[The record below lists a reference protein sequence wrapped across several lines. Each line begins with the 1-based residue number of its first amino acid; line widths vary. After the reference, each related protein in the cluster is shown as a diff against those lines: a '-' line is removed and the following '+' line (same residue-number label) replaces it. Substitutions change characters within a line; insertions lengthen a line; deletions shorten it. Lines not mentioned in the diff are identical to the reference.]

1 MTLTNTAVVVPCYR
15 CADTLPRAIHSIL
28 DGAPSDL
35 QLILV
40 DDGSGDDTLS
50 VCRALAAQDK
60 RIRVLQR
67 PNGGASAARNTGL
80 DAVPNVDWLMFADA
94 DDELF
99 PGLWQELR
107 TADVPPACGMVLF
120 GFRADSG
127 ITCAGQLPIG
137 AFADLPAL
145 GTALFPL
152 LFGHGLLSSP
162 CMKLYRRRDIGT
174 LRFNEALKINED
186 VLFNLQ
192 FLQKNSATYFLQGCY
207 YCQHDVRQGSLSRRL
222 RGDLLQ
228 AEAVTR
234 PELERLLRQH
244 GIDPAPYAKTGRL
257 HACLNQYGLLTG
269 CRGTMPFA
277 ERRALFAE
285 ILSDPDARAALRTR
299 LQNDPHRLLSL
310 PYRLGL
316 ACRLPGFLAAYTM
329 AKQRFL

>member
-15 CADTLPRAIHSIL
+15 CADTLPRLVHTVL

-99 PGLWQELR
+99 PGLWQELNA
-107 TADVPPACGMVLF
+107 ADVPPDCGMVLF

-127 ITCAGQLPIG
+127 LTSVGQMPVG
-137 AFADLPAL
+137 CFADLPAL
-145 GTALFPL
+145 GTAFSSL
-152 LFGHGLLSSP
+152 LFELGVLSSP
-162 CMKLYRRRDIGT
+162 WAKLYRRRDIGT
-174 LRFNEALKINED
+174 LRFHEALKINED

-192 FLQKNSATYFLQGCY
+192 FLQKSRAAITASMTGSRAACPAACAGIFC
-207 YCQHDVRQGSLSRRL
+207 RQKQL
-222 RGDLLQ
+222 
-228 AEAVTR
+228 
-234 PELERLLRQH
+234 
-244 GIDPAPYAKTGRL
+244 PARNWRVFCAKTASTPRP
-257 HACLNQYGLLTG
+257 T
-269 CRGTMPFA
+269 
-277 ERRALFAE
+277 
-285 ILSDPDARAALRTR
+285 
-299 LQNDPHRLLSL
+299 
-310 PYRLGL
+310 
-316 ACRLPGFLAAYTM
+316 
-329 AKQRFL
+329 

>member
-15 CADTLPRAIHSIL
+15 CADTLPRAVHSIL

-99 PGLWQELR
+99 PGLWQELN

-127 ITCAGQLPIG
+127 LTSVGQMPVG
-137 AFADLPAL
+137 RFADLPAL
-145 GTALFPL
+145 GTAFSSL
-152 LFGHGLLSSP
+152 LFELGVLSSP
-162 CMKLYRRRDIGT
+162 CMKFYRRRDIGT

-192 FLQKNSATYFLQGCY
+192 FLQKNSSTYFLQGCY

-244 GIDPAPYAKTGRL
+244 GIDPTPYAKTGRL

>member
-1 MTLTNTAVVVPCYR
+1 MNLANLAVIVPCYR
-15 CADTLPRAIHSIL
+15 CADTLPRAVHSIL
-28 DGAPSDL
+28 DDAPSDL
-35 QLILV
+35 QIILV

-60 RIRVLQR
+60 RVHVLQR

-80 DAVPNVDWLMFADA
+80 DAVPDAEWVMFVDS

-99 PGLWQELR
+99 CGLWQELR
-107 TADVPPACGMVLF
+107 TADVPPDCGMALF

-127 ITCAGQLPIG
+127 FTSAGQLPAG
-137 AFADLPAL
+137 GFSGLPAL
-145 GTALFPL
+145 GTAFFSL
-152 LFGHGLLSSP
+152 LFELGLLASP
-162 CMKLYRRRDIGT
+162 CMKLYRRRSIGT
-174 LRFNEALKINED
+174 LRFHEALKINED
-186 VLFNLQ
+186 FLFNLQ
-192 FLQKNSATYFLQGCY
+192 FLQKNSSMYFLQGCY
-207 YCQHDVRQGSLSRRL
+207 YCQHDAQQGSLSRRL

-228 AEAVTR
+228 AEAITR
-234 PELERLLRQH
+234 PELARLLRQN
-244 GIDPAPYAKTGRL
+244 GIDPAPYKKTSRL
-257 HACLNQYGLLTG
+257 NSCLNQYSLLTG

-285 ILSDPDARAALRTR
+285 ILSDPDARAALRDR
-299 LQNDPHRLLSL
+299 LHSDPNRLLSL

>member
-1 MTLTNTAVVVPCYR
+1 MTLSNTAVVVPCYR
-15 CADTLPRAIHSIL
+15 CADTLPRAVHSIL

-80 DAVPNVDWLMFADA
+80 DAVPNVDWLMFVDA

-99 PGLWQELR
+99 PGLWQELN
-107 TADVPPACGMVLF
+107 TANVPPDCGMVLF

-137 AFADLPAL
+137 TFADLPAL

-162 CMKLYRRRDIGT
+162 CMKFYRRRDIGT

-192 FLQKNSATYFLQGCY
+192 FLQKNSSTYFLQGCY
-207 YCQHDVRQGSLSRRL
+207 YCQHDGRQGSLSRRL

>member
-15 CADTLPRAIHSIL
+15 CADTLPRAVHSIL

-99 PGLWQELR
+99 PGLWQELN
-107 TADVPPACGMVLF
+107 TADIPPDCGMVLF

-316 ACRLPGFLAAYTM
+316 TYRLPGFLAAYTL

>member
-1 MTLTNTAVVVPCYR
+1 MNLANLAVVVPCYR
-15 CADTLPRAIHSIL
+15 CADTLPRAVHSIL
-28 DGAPSDL
+28 DDAPSDL

-50 VCRALAAQDK
+50 VCRTLAAQDK

-80 DAVPNVDWLMFADA
+80 DAVPDAEWVMFVDS

-107 TADVPPACGMVLF
+107 TADVPPDCGMALF

-127 ITCAGQLPIG
+127 FTSAGQLPAG
-137 AFADLPAL
+137 GFPGLPAL
-145 GTALFPL
+145 GAALSPL
-152 LFGHGLLSSP
+152 LFDLGLLASP
-162 CMKLYRRRDIGT
+162 WAKLYRRRDIGT
-174 LRFNEALKINED
+174 LRFHEALKINED

-192 FLQKNSATYFLQGCY
+192 FLQKNSSLYFLQGCY
-207 YCQHDVRQGSLSRRL
+207 YCQHDGQQGSLSRRL

-228 AEAVTR
+228 AEAITR
-234 PELERLLRQH
+234 PELARLLRQN
-244 GIDPAPYAKTGRL
+244 GIDPAPYVQTSRVR
-257 HACLNQYGLLTG
+257 ACLNQYSLLTG
-269 CRGTMPFA
+269 RRGSMPFA

-285 ILSDPDARAALRTR
+285 ILADADARAALRDR
-299 LQNDPHRLLSL
+299 LRRDPNRLLAL
-310 PYRLGL
+310 PYRLGAAL
-316 ACRLPGFLAAYTM
+316 RCPGFLACYTM

>member
-15 CADTLPRAIHSIL
+15 CADTLPRAVRSIL

-107 TADVPPACGMVLF
+107 TADVPPDCGMVLF
-120 GFRADSG
+120 AFRADSG
-127 ITCAGQLPIG
+127 ITCAGQLPSG

-174 LRFNEALKINED
+174 QRFNEALKINED

-192 FLQKNSATYFLQGCY
+192 FLQKNSSTYLLQGCY
-207 YCQHDVRQGSLSRRL
+207 YCQHDGRQGSLSRRL

-257 HACLNQYGLLTG
+257 HACLHQYSLLTG

>member
-1 MTLTNTAVVVPCYR
+1 MNLANLAVIVPCYR
-15 CADTLPRAIHSIL
+15 CADTLPRAVHSIL
-28 DGAPSDL
+28 DDAPSDL

-80 DAVPNVDWLMFADA
+80 DAVPDAEWVMFVDS

-99 PGLWQELR
+99 CGLWQELR
-107 TADVPPACGMVLF
+107 TADVPPDCGMALF

-127 ITCAGQLPIG
+127 FTSAGQLPVG
-137 AFADLPAL
+137 GFSGLPAL
-145 GTALFPL
+145 GTAFFSL
-152 LFGHGLLSSP
+152 LFELGLLASP
-162 CMKLYRRRDIGT
+162 WAKLYRRRSIGT
-174 LRFNEALKINED
+174 LRFHEALKINED
-186 VLFNLQ
+186 FLFNLQ
-192 FLQKNSATYFLQGCY
+192 FLQKNSAMYFLQGCY
-207 YCQHDVRQGSLSRRL
+207 YCQHDARQGSLSRRL

-228 AEAVTR
+228 AEAITR
-234 PELERLLRQH
+234 PELARLLRQN
-244 GIDPAPYAKTGRL
+244 GIDPAPYIKTSRL
-257 HACLNQYGLLTG
+257 NSCLSQYSLLTG
-269 CRGTMPFA
+269 CRGAMPFA

-285 ILSDPDARAALRTR
+285 ILANPDARAALRDR
-299 LQNDPHRLLSL
+299 LHRDPNRLLSL
-310 PYRLGL
+310 PYRLGV

>member
-1 MTLTNTAVVVPCYR
+1 MTLSNTAVVVPCYR
-15 CADTLPRAIHSIL
+15 CADTLPRAVRSIL

-80 DAVPNVDWLMFADA
+80 DAVPNVDWLMFVDA

-99 PGLWQELR
+99 PGLWQELN

-162 CMKLYRRRDIGT
+162 CMKFYRRRDIGT

-192 FLQKNSATYFLQGCY
+192 FLQKNSSTYFLQGCY
-207 YCQHDVRQGSLSRRL
+207 YCQHDGQQGSLSRRL

-244 GIDPAPYAKTGRL
+244 GIDPAPYAKTSRL

-310 PYRLGL
+310 PYRLAL

>member
-1 MTLTNTAVVVPCYR
+1 MNLANLAVIVPCYR
-15 CADTLPRAIHSIL
+15 CADTLPRAVHSIL
-28 DGAPSDL
+28 DDAPSDL

-40 DDGSGDDTLS
+40 DDGSGDETLS
-50 VCRALAAQDK
+50 VCRTLAARDK

-80 DAVPNVDWLMFADA
+80 DAVPDAEWVMFVDS

-107 TADVPPACGMVLF
+107 TADVPPDCGMALF

-127 ITCAGQLPIG
+127 FTSAGQLPAG
-137 AFADLPAL
+137 GFSGLPAL
-145 GTALFPL
+145 GTAFFSL
-152 LFGHGLLSSP
+152 LFELGLLASP
-162 CMKLYRRRDIGT
+162 WAKLYRRRSIGT
-174 LRFNEALKINED
+174 LRFHEALKINED
-186 VLFNLQ
+186 FLFNLQ
-192 FLQKNSATYFLQGCY
+192 FLQKNSSMYFLQGCY
-207 YCQHDVRQGSLSRRL
+207 YCQHDARQGSLSRRL

-228 AEAVTR
+228 AEAITR
-234 PELERLLRQH
+234 PELERLLRQN
-244 GIDPAPYAKTGRL
+244 GIDPAPYIKTSRL
-257 HACLNQYGLLTG
+257 NSCLNQYSLLTG

-285 ILSDPDARAALRTR
+285 ILSDPDAHAALCDR
-299 LQNDPHRLLSL
+299 LHRDPNRLLSL

>member
-15 CADTLPRAIHSIL
+15 CADTLPRAVHSVL

-40 DDGSGDDTLS
+40 DDGSGDDTFS

-80 DAVPNVDWLMFADA
+80 DAVPNVDWLMFVDA

-99 PGLWQELR
+99 PGLWQELN

-127 ITCAGQLPIG
+127 LTSVGQMPVG
-137 AFADLPAL
+137 SFADLPAL
-145 GTALFPL
+145 GTAFSPL
-152 LFGHGLLSSP
+152 LFELGVLSSP

-207 YCQHDVRQGSLSRRL
+207 YCQHDRQQGSLSRRL

-244 GIDPAPYAKTGRL
+244 GIDPTPYAKTGRL

-316 ACRLPGFLAAYTM
+316 TCRLPGFLAAYTL

>member
-15 CADTLPRAIHSIL
+15 CADTLPRAVHSIL

-99 PGLWQELR
+99 PGLWQEL
-107 TADVPPACGMVLF
+107 TAADVPPDCGMVLF

-162 CMKLYRRRDIGT
+162 WAKFYRRRDIGT
-174 LRFNEALKINED
+174 QRFNEALKINED

-192 FLQKNSATYFLQGCY
+192 FLQKNSSTYFLQGSY
-207 YCQHDVRQGSLSRRL
+207 YCQHDGQPGSLSRRL
-222 RGDLLQ
+222 RGDVMQ

-257 HACLNQYGLLTG
+257 HACLNQYSLLTG
-269 CRGTMPFA
+269 CRGTMPYA

-285 ILSDPDARAALRTR
+285 ILSDPDARAALRDR
-299 LQNDPHRLLSL
+299 LRRDPHRLLSL

>member
-1 MTLTNTAVVVPCYR
+1 MNLANLAVVVPCYR
-15 CADTLPRAIHSIL
+15 CADTLPRAVHSIL
-28 DGAPSDL
+28 YDAPSDL

-80 DAVPNVDWLMFADA
+80 DAVPDAEWVMFVDA

-99 PGLWQELR
+99 PGLWQELAAAPVP
-107 TADVPPACGMVLF
+107 ADCGMALF

-127 ITCAGQLPIG
+127 LTSVGQMPVG
-137 AFADLPAL
+137 HFADLPAL
-145 GTALFPL
+145 GTVFSSL
-152 LFGHGLLSSP
+152 LFELGLLASP
-162 CMKLYRRRDIGT
+162 WAKLYRRRDIGT
-174 LRFNEALKINED
+174 LRFYEALKINED

-192 FLQKNSATYFLQGCY
+192 FLQSNSAMYFLQGCY
-207 YCQHDVRQGSLSRRL
+207 YCQHDGQQGSLSRRL

-228 AEAVTR
+228 AEAITR
-234 PELERLLRQH
+234 PELARLLRQN
-244 GIDPAPYAKTGRL
+244 GIDPAPYVQTSRVR
-257 HACLNQYGLLTG
+257 ACLNQYSLLTG
-269 CRGTMPFA
+269 RRGSMPFA

-285 ILSDPDARAALRTR
+285 ILADADARAALRDR
-299 LQNDPHRLLSL
+299 LRRDPNRLLAL
-310 PYRLGL
+310 PYRLGAAL
-316 ACRLPGFLAAYTM
+316 RCPGFLACYTM

>member
-15 CADTLPRAIHSIL
+15 CADTLPRAVHSIL

-50 VCRALAAQDK
+50 VCRALAAQDE

-99 PGLWQELR
+99 PGLWQELN

-162 CMKLYRRRDIGT
+162 CMKLYRHRDIGT

-316 ACRLPGFLAAYTM
+316 TYRLPGFLAAYTL

>member
-15 CADTLPRAIHSIL
+15 CADTLPRLVHTIW
-28 DGAPSDL
+28 DGAPPDL

-80 DAVPNVDWLMFADA
+80 DAVPDAEWVMFVDS

-107 TADVPPACGMVLF
+107 TADVPPDCGMAVF

-127 ITCAGQLPIG
+127 FTSTRQMPAGG
-137 AFADLPAL
+137 FSGLPAL
-145 GTALFPL
+145 GTAFFSL
-152 LFGHGLLSSP
+152 LFELGLLASP

-174 LRFNEALKINED
+174 LRFHEALKINED
-186 VLFNLQ
+186 FLFNLQ
-192 FLQKNSATYFLQGCY
+192 FLQKNSAMYFLQGCY
-207 YCQHDVRQGSLSRRL
+207 YCQHDARQGSLSRRL

-228 AEAVTR
+228 AEAITR
-234 PELERLLRQH
+234 PELARLLRQN
-244 GIDPAPYAKTGRL
+244 GIDPAPYIKNSRL
-257 HACLNQYGLLTG
+257 NACLNQYGLLTG

>member
-1 MTLTNTAVVVPCYR
+1 MNLANLAVIVPCYR
-15 CADTLPRAIHSIL
+15 CADTLPRAAHSIL
-28 DGAPSDL
+28 NDAPSDL

-80 DAVPNVDWLMFADA
+80 DAVPDAEWVMFVDS

-107 TADVPPACGMVLF
+107 TADVPPDCGMALF

-127 ITCAGQLPIG
+127 FTSAGQLPAG
-137 AFADLPAL
+137 GFPGLPAL
-145 GTALFPL
+145 GAALSPL
-152 LFGHGLLSSP
+152 LFDLGLLASP
-162 CMKLYRRRDIGT
+162 WAKLYRRRDIGT

-192 FLQKNSATYFLQGCY
+192 FLQSNSAMYFLRGCY
-207 YCQHDVRQGSLSRRL
+207 YCQHDGQQGSLSRRL

-228 AEAVTR
+228 AEAITR
-234 PELERLLRQH
+234 PELARLLRQN
-244 GIDPAPYAKTGRL
+244 GIDPAPYVQTSRVR
-257 HACLNQYGLLTG
+257 ACLNQYSLLTG
-269 CRGTMPFA
+269 RRGSMSFA
-277 ERRALFAE
+277 ERRDLFAE
-285 ILSDPDARAALRTR
+285 ILADADARAALRNR
-299 LQNDPHRLLSL
+299 LRRDPHRLLAL
-310 PYRLGL
+310 PYRLGAAL
-316 ACRLPGFLAAYTM
+316 RCPGFLACYTM

>member
-1 MTLTNTAVVVPCYR
+1 MNLANLAVIVPCYR
-15 CADTLPRAIHSIL
+15 CADTLPRAVHSIL
-28 DGAPSDL
+28 DDAPSDL
-35 QLILV
+35 QIILV

-60 RIRVLQR
+60 RVHVLQR

-80 DAVPNVDWLMFADA
+80 DAVPDAEWVMFVDS

-99 PGLWQELR
+99 CGLWQELR
-107 TADVPPACGMVLF
+107 TADVPPDCGMALF

-127 ITCAGQLPIG
+127 FTSAGQLPAG
-137 AFADLPAL
+137 GFSGLPAL
-145 GTALFPL
+145 GTAFFSL
-152 LFGHGLLSSP
+152 LFELGLLASP
-162 CMKLYRRRDIGT
+162 CMKLYRRRSIGT
-174 LRFNEALKINED
+174 LRFHEALKINED
-186 VLFNLQ
+186 FLFNLQ
-192 FLQKNSATYFLQGCY
+192 FLQKNSSMYFLQGCY
-207 YCQHDVRQGSLSRRL
+207 YCQHDAQQGSLSRRL

-228 AEAVTR
+228 AEAITR
-234 PELERLLRQH
+234 PELARLLRQN
-244 GIDPAPYAKTGRL
+244 GIDPAPYIKTSRL
-257 HACLNQYGLLTG
+257 NSCLNQYSLLTG

-285 ILSDPDARAALRTR
+285 ILSDPDARAALRDR
-299 LQNDPHRLLSL
+299 LHSDPNRLLSL

>member
-15 CADTLPRAIHSIL
+15 CADTLPRAVHSIL
-28 DGAPSDL
+28 DGATSDL

-40 DDGSGDDTLS
+40 DDGSEDDTLS

-99 PGLWQELR
+99 PGLWQELN

>member
-1 MTLTNTAVVVPCYR
+1 MNLANLAVIVPCYR
-15 CADTLPRAIHSIL
+15 CADTLPRAVRSIL
-28 DGAPSDL
+28 DDAPSDL

-80 DAVPNVDWLMFADA
+80 DAVPDAEWVMFVDS

-107 TADVPPACGMVLF
+107 TADVPPDCGMALF

-127 ITCAGQLPIG
+127 FTSAGQLPAG
-137 AFADLPAL
+137 GFSGLPAL
-145 GTALFPL
+145 GTAFFSL
-152 LFGHGLLSSP
+152 LFELGLLASP
-162 CMKLYRRRDIGT
+162 WAKLYRRRSIGT
-174 LRFNEALKINED
+174 LRFHEALKINED
-186 VLFNLQ
+186 FLFNLQ
-192 FLQKNSATYFLQGCY
+192 FLQKNSSMYFLQGCY
-207 YCQHDVRQGSLSRRL
+207 YCQHDARQGSLSRRL

-228 AEAVTR
+228 AEAITR
-234 PELERLLRQH
+234 PELERLLRQN
-244 GIDPAPYAKTGRL
+244 GIDPAPYIKTSRL
-257 HACLNQYGLLTG
+257 NSCLNQYSLLTG

-285 ILSDPDARAALRTR
+285 ILSDPDAHAALCDR
-299 LQNDPHRLLSL
+299 LHRDPNRLLSL

>member
-1 MTLTNTAVVVPCYR
+1 MNLANLAVVVPCYR
-15 CADTLPRAIHSIL
+15 CADTLPRAVHSIL
-28 DGAPSDL
+28 DDAPSDL

-40 DDGSGDDTLS
+40 DDGSGDDSLS

-80 DAVPNVDWLMFADA
+80 DAVPDAEWVMFVDS

-107 TADVPPACGMVLF
+107 TAAVPPDCGMALF

-127 ITCAGQLPIG
+127 FTSAGQLPAG
-137 AFADLPAL
+137 GFSGLPAL
-145 GTALFPL
+145 GTAFFSL
-152 LFGHGLLSSP
+152 LFELGLLSSP
-162 CMKLYRRRDIGT
+162 CMKLYRRRSIGT

-192 FLQKNSATYFLQGCY
+192 FLQKNSFLYFLQGCY
-207 YCQHDVRQGSLSRRL
+207 YCQHDGQQGSLSRRL

-228 AEAVTR
+228 AEAITR
-234 PELERLLRQH
+234 PELARLLRQN
-244 GIDPAPYAKTGRL
+244 GIDPAPYIKTSRL
-257 HACLNQYGLLTG
+257 NSCLSQYSLLTG
-269 CRGTMPFA
+269 CRGTMPIA

-285 ILSDPDARAALRTR
+285 ILSDPDARAALRDR
-299 LQNDPHRLLSL
+299 LHSDPNRLLSL
-310 PYRLGL
+310 PYRLGV

>member
-1 MTLTNTAVVVPCYR
+1 MNLTNLAVVVPCYR
-15 CADTLPRAIHSIL
+15 CADTLPRTVQSIL
-28 DGAPSDL
+28 DDAPSDL
-35 QLILV
+35 RLILV
-40 DDGSGDDTLS
+40 EDGSGDETLS

-80 DAVPNVDWLMFADA
+80 DAVPDAEWVMFVDS

-99 PGLWQELR
+99 CGLWQELR
-107 TADVPPACGMVLF
+107 TADVPPDCGMAVF

-127 ITCAGQLPIG
+127 FTSAGQLPVG
-137 AFADLPAL
+137 GFSGLPAL
-145 GTALFPL
+145 GTAFFSL
-152 LFGHGLLSSP
+152 LFELGLLASP
-162 CMKLYRRRDIGT
+162 WAKLYRRRSIGT
-174 LRFNEALKINED
+174 LRFHEALKINED
-186 VLFNLQ
+186 FLFNLQ
-192 FLQKNSATYFLQGCY
+192 FLQKNSAMYFLQGCY
-207 YCQHDVRQGSLSRRL
+207 YCQHDARQGSLSRRL

-228 AEAVTR
+228 AEAITR
-234 PELERLLRQH
+234 PELARLLRQN
-244 GIDPAPYAKTGRL
+244 GIDPAPYIKTSRL
-257 HACLNQYGLLTG
+257 NSCLNQYSLLTG

-285 ILSDPDARAALRTR
+285 ILANPDARAALRDR
-299 LQNDPHRLLSL
+299 LHSDPNRLLSL

>member
-1 MTLTNTAVVVPCYR
+1 MNLANLAVVVPCYR
-15 CADTLPRAIHSIL
+15 CADTLPRAVHSIL
-28 DGAPSDL
+28 DDAPSDL

-40 DDGSGDDTLS
+40 DDGSGDDSLS

-80 DAVPNVDWLMFADA
+80 DAVPDAEWVMFVDS

-107 TADVPPACGMVLF
+107 TAAVPPDCGMALF

-127 ITCAGQLPIG
+127 FTSAGQLPAG
-137 AFADLPAL
+137 GFSGLPAL
-145 GTALFPL
+145 GTAFFSL
-152 LFGHGLLSSP
+152 LFELGLLSSP
-162 CMKLYRRRDIGT
+162 CMKLYRRRSIGT

-192 FLQKNSATYFLQGCY
+192 FLQKNSFLYFLQGCY
-207 YCQHDVRQGSLSRRL
+207 YCQHDGQQGSLSRRL

-228 AEAVTR
+228 AEAITR
-234 PELERLLRQH
+234 PELARLLRQN
-244 GIDPAPYAKTGRL
+244 GIDPAPYVQTSRVR
-257 HACLNQYGLLTG
+257 ACLNQYSLLTG
-269 CRGTMPFA
+269 RRGSMPFA

-285 ILSDPDARAALRTR
+285 ILADADARAALRDR
-299 LQNDPHRLLSL
+299 LRRDPNRLLAL
-310 PYRLGL
+310 PYRLGAAL
-316 ACRLPGFLAAYTM
+316 RCPGFLACYTM

>member
-1 MTLTNTAVVVPCYR
+1 MNLANLAVIVPCYR
-15 CADTLPRAIHSIL
+15 CADTLPRAVHSIL
-28 DGAPSDL
+28 DDAPSDL

-80 DAVPNVDWLMFADA
+80 DAVPDAEWVMFVDS

-99 PGLWQELR
+99 CGLWQELR
-107 TADVPPACGMVLF
+107 TAAVPPDCGMALF

-127 ITCAGQLPIG
+127 FTSAGQLPVG
-137 AFADLPAL
+137 GFSGLPAL
-145 GTALFPL
+145 GTAFFSL
-152 LFGHGLLSSP
+152 LFELGLLASP
-162 CMKLYRRRDIGT
+162 WAKLYRRRSIGT
-174 LRFNEALKINED
+174 LRFHEALKINED
-186 VLFNLQ
+186 FLFNLQ
-192 FLQKNSATYFLQGCY
+192 FLQKNSAMYFLQGCY
-207 YCQHDVRQGSLSRRL
+207 YCQHDARQGSLSRRL

-228 AEAVTR
+228 AEAITR
-234 PELERLLRQH
+234 PELARLLRQN
-244 GIDPAPYAKTGRL
+244 GIDPAPYIKISRL
-257 HACLNQYGLLTG
+257 NSCLNQYSLLTG
-269 CRGTMPFA
+269 CRGSMPFA

-285 ILSDPDARAALRTR
+285 ILSDPDARAALRDR
-299 LQNDPHRLLSL
+299 LHSDPNRLLSL

>member
-1 MTLTNTAVVVPCYR
+1 MNLANLAVIVPCYR
-15 CADTLPRAIHSIL
+15 CADTLPRAVHSIL
-28 DGAPSDL
+28 DDAPSDL

-40 DDGSGDDTLS
+40 DDGSGDETLS
-50 VCRALAAQDK
+50 VCRTLAARDK

-80 DAVPNVDWLMFADA
+80 DAVPDAEWVMFVDS

-99 PGLWQELR
+99 CGLWQELR
-107 TADVPPACGMVLF
+107 TADVPPDCGMALF

-127 ITCAGQLPIG
+127 FTSAGQLPVG
-137 AFADLPAL
+137 GFSGLPAL
-145 GTALFPL
+145 GTAFFSL
-152 LFGHGLLSSP
+152 LFELGLLASP
-162 CMKLYRRRDIGT
+162 WAKLYRRRSIGT
-174 LRFNEALKINED
+174 LRFHEALKINED

-192 FLQKNSATYFLQGCY
+192 FLQKNSSMYFLQGCY
-207 YCQHDVRQGSLSRRL
+207 YCQHDARQGSLSRRL

-228 AEAVTR
+228 AEAITR
-234 PELERLLRQH
+234 PELARLLRQN
-244 GIDPAPYAKTGRL
+244 GIDPAPYIKTSRL
-257 HACLNQYGLLTG
+257 NSCLNQYSLLTG

-285 ILSDPDARAALRTR
+285 ILANPDARAALRDR
-299 LQNDPHRLLSL
+299 LHSDPNRLLSL

>member
-15 CADTLPRAIHSIL
+15 CADTLPRAVHSIL

-99 PGLWQELR
+99 PGLWQELNA
-107 TADVPPACGMVLF
+107 ADVPPACGMVLF

-127 ITCAGQLPIG
+127 LTSVGQMPVG
-137 AFADLPAL
+137 RFADLPAL
-145 GTALFPL
+145 ATAFSSL
-152 LFGHGLLSSP
+152 LFELGVLSSP

-207 YCQHDVRQGSLSRRL
+207 YCQHNGRQGSLSRRL

-244 GIDPAPYAKTGRL
+244 GIDPAPYAKTSRL
-257 HACLNQYGLLTG
+257 NACLNQYGLLTG

>member
-1 MTLTNTAVVVPCYR
+1 MMLTNTAVVVPCYR
-15 CADTLPRAIHSIL
+15 CADTLPRAVHSIL

-107 TADVPPACGMVLF
+107 TADVPPDCGMVLF

-162 CMKLYRRRDIGT
+162 CMKFYRRRDIGT

-192 FLQKNSATYFLQGCY
+192 FLQKNSVTYFLQGCY

>member
-15 CADTLPRAIHSIL
+15 CADTLPRLVHTIL
-28 DGAPSDL
+28 DGAPPDL

-99 PGLWQELR
+99 PGLWQELNA
-107 TADVPPACGMVLF
+107 ADVPPDCGMVLF

-162 CMKLYRRRDIGT
+162 WAKLYRRRDIGT
-174 LRFNEALKINED
+174 LRFHEALKINED

-192 FLQKNSATYFLQGCY
+192 FLQKNSSLYFLQGCY
-207 YCQHDVRQGSLSRRL
+207 YCQHDGQQGSLSRRL

-234 PELERLLRQH
+234 PELARLLRRH
-244 GIDPAPYAKTGRL
+244 GIDPAPYIKNSRL
-257 HACLNQYGLLTG
+257 NACLNQYGLLTG

>member
-1 MTLTNTAVVVPCYR
+1 MNLANLSVVVPCYR
-15 CADTLPRAIHSIL
+15 CADTLPRAVHSIL
-28 DGAPSDL
+28 DDAPSDL

-80 DAVPNVDWLMFADA
+80 DAVPDAEWVMFVDS

-107 TADVPPACGMVLF
+107 TADVPPDCGMALF

-127 ITCAGQLPIG
+127 FTSAGQLPAG
-137 AFADLPAL
+137 GFSGLPTL
-145 GTALFPL
+145 GTAFFSL
-152 LFGHGLLSSP
+152 LFELGLLASP
-162 CMKLYRRRDIGT
+162 CMKFYRRRSIGT
-174 LRFNEALKINED
+174 LRFHEALKINED
-186 VLFNLQ
+186 FLFNLQ
-192 FLQKNSATYFLQGCY
+192 FLQKNSSMYFLQGCY
-207 YCQHDVRQGSLSRRL
+207 YCQHDARQGSLSRRL

-228 AEAVTR
+228 AEAITR
-234 PELERLLRQH
+234 PELARLLRQN
-244 GIDPAPYAKTGRL
+244 GIDPAPYIKTSRL
-257 HACLNQYGLLTG
+257 NSCLSQYSLLTG

-285 ILSDPDARAALRTR
+285 ILSDPDARAALRDR
-299 LQNDPHRLLSL
+299 LHSDPNRLLSL
-310 PYRLGL
+310 PYRLGV

>member
-1 MTLTNTAVVVPCYR
+1 MNLANLSVVVPCYR
-15 CADTLPRAIHSIL
+15 CADTLPRAVRSIL
-28 DGAPSDL
+28 DDAPSDL

-80 DAVPNVDWLMFADA
+80 DAVPDAEWVMFVDS

-99 PGLWQELR
+99 CGLWQELR
-107 TADVPPACGMVLF
+107 TADVPPDCGMALF

-127 ITCAGQLPIG
+127 FTSAGQLPAG
-137 AFADLPAL
+137 GFSGLPAL
-145 GTALFPL
+145 GTAFFSL
-152 LFGHGLLSSP
+152 LFELGLLASP
-162 CMKLYRRRDIGT
+162 WAKLYRRRSIGT
-174 LRFNEALKINED
+174 LRFHEALKINED
-186 VLFNLQ
+186 FLFNLQ
-192 FLQKNSATYFLQGCY
+192 FLQKNSAMYFLQGCY
-207 YCQHDVRQGSLSRRL
+207 YCQHDARQGSLSRRL

-228 AEAVTR
+228 AEAITR
-234 PELERLLRQH
+234 PELARLLRQN
-244 GIDPAPYAKTGRL
+244 GIDPAPYIKTSRL
-257 HACLNQYGLLTG
+257 NSCLNQYSLLTG

-277 ERRALFAE
+277 KRRALFAE
-285 ILSDPDARAALRTR
+285 ILANPDARAALCDR
-299 LQNDPHRLLSL
+299 LHRDPNRLLSL
-310 PYRLGL
+310 PYRLGV